1 MSKIFKQ
8 IKFMNEIIEIIG
20 AVVTLIGSMFLF
32 LGALGL
38 VRMPDVY
45 NRIQTGTKATTLG
58 AMLSL
63 VGIGIMHLDWYG
75 KIIVLI
81 VFVLV
86 SNPISSHVLAG
97 AAHHIGIPLSKRS
110 VIDKMSKKSGLTIKK
125 ESVSTETSS
134 EETK

>member
-1 MSKIFKQ
+1 
-8 IKFMNEIIEIIG
+8 MNEIIEIIG
-20 AVVTLIGSMFLF
+20 AVITLIGAIFLF

-58 AMLSL
+58 TMLTL
-63 VGIGIMHLDWYG
+63 VGIGIIHLDWYG
-75 KIIVLI
+75 KILVLI

-97 AAHHIGIPLSKRS
+97 AAHYIGIPLSKRS
-110 VIDKMSKKSGLTIKK
+110 VVDKMSKKPVLTVKK
-125 ESVSTETSS
+125 QTNITETSEK
-134 EETK
+134 EETKQN

>member
-1 MSKIFKQ
+1 M
-8 IKFMNEIIEIIG
+8 IEIIG

-38 VRMPDVY
+38 IRMPDVY
-45 NRIQTGTKATTLG
+45 NRIQAGTKATTLG

-63 VGIGIMHLDWYG
+63 LGIGIIHLDWYG
-75 KIIVLI
+75 KLIVLI

-97 AAHHIGIPLSKRS
+97 ASHHIGIPLSKES
-110 VIDKMSKKSGLTIKK
+110 IVDKLKKKSSLTVKK
-125 ESVSTETSS
+125 DNVSTEISTE

>member
-1 MSKIFKQ
+1 
-8 IKFMNEIIEIIG
+8 MNEILEIIG
-20 AVVTLIGSMFLF
+20 AVITLIGAIFLF

-63 VGIGIMHLDWYG
+63 LGIGIMHLDWYG

-97 AAHHIGIPLSKRS
+97 AAYHIGIPLSKVS
-110 VIDKMSKKSGLTIKK
+110 VIDKLSKKTALRIKK
-125 ESVSTETSS
+125 GS
-134 EETK
+134 EANPSKEENK

>member
-1 MSKIFKQ
+1 
-8 IKFMNEIIEIIG
+8 MNEIIEIIG
-20 AVVTLIGSMFLF
+20 AVVTLIGSVFLF

-45 NRIQTGTKATTLG
+45 NRIQAGTKATTLG

-63 VGIGIMHLDWYG
+63 LGVGIMHLDWYG
-75 KIIVLI
+75 KILVLI

-110 VIDKMSKKSGLTIKK
+110 VIDKMSKRLGLTVKL
-125 ESVSTETSS
+125 ENNTTETSS
-134 EETK
+134 EKTK